1 MIKFINERLVCT
13 TPPPKLET
21 CFKINSKPFKLRE
34 HNLIYLSRIEGIL
47 VQELYT
53 GFDEELL
60 EKQAEKNDSED
71 SDEETTSLYN
81 IRKLEEER
89 EKRKMAEIIARRKE
103 QEQQKKPIMK
113 PFVVL
118 RGVKET
124 SQSINRVIRLTYQ
137 ETDCYLY
144 REGYLKEEGKFVEEG
159 RKIVEN
165 GFEFGKDWV
174 FMDNIANT
182 GAVIF
187 FEPTKGWFIK
197 GLDISDWPKSKTQTL
212 VAVSTYD
219 KILTQSESN
228 PVVLEEGMVI
238 HADGYS
244 FLIDAP

>member
-1 MIKFINERLVCT
+1 MVCT

-21 CFKINSKPFKLRE
+21 CFKIHSKPFKLRE

-47 VQELYT
+47 IQELYT
-53 GFDEELL
+53 GLEEEIL
-60 EKQAEKNDSED
+60 EKEAAVNNDNED

-81 IRKLEEER
+81 IWKLEEER

-103 QEQQKKPIMK
+103 LDHQKKPIMK
-113 PFVVL
+113 PFLVL

-124 SQSINRVIRLTYQ
+124 SQSIGRVVRLSYQ
-137 ETDCYLY
+137 EKECYLY
-144 REGYLKEEGKFVEEG
+144 REGYLKEEGKFVELE
-159 RKIVEN
+159 RKQVEN

-182 GAVIF
+182 GALIF

-212 VAVSTYD
+212 VSVSTYD
-219 KILTQSESN
+219 KIQTQSESN
-228 PVVLEEGMVI
+228 PVPLEEGMVI
-238 HADGYS
+238 HAEGYS

>member
-1 MIKFINERLVCT
+1 M
-13 TPPPKLET
+13 
-21 CFKINSKPFKLRE
+21 
-34 HNLIYLSRIEGIL
+34 IYLSRIEGIL

-60 EKQAEKNDSED
+60 EKQEEKNDSED

-81 IRKLEEER
+81 IRKLEEES
-89 EKRKMAEIIARRKE
+89 EKKKMAEIIARRKE

-113 PFVVL
+113 PFLVL

-124 SQSINRVIRLTYQ
+124 SQSINRVVRLSYQ
-137 ETDCYLY
+137 EADCYLY
-144 REGYLKEEGKFVEEG
+144 REGYLKDEGKFVEEG
-159 RKIVEN
+159 RKIVDN

-197 GLDISDWPKSKTQTL
+197 GLDISDWRKS
-212 VAVSTYD
+212 
-219 KILTQSESN
+219 
-228 PVVLEEGMVI
+228 
-238 HADGYS
+238 
-244 FLIDAP
+244 